1 MYYIPYIWYI
11 HPLLYS
17 IWYIIFHIYDIYMI
31 CIYITYDISIELTF
45 SPRMG
50 PSSWMMIDRRCREFV
65 RWLGYAIEGGGRL
78 IFMNF
83 NRFSYGFHGFF
94 LIKHWSFMDFSWMRI
109 QAIDGFDHIFRH
121 WMHPNED
128 FSIQRESVGYRPRAN
143 G

>member
-1 MYYIPYIWYI
+1 MIYPSIIIFHMIHYIPYI
-11 HPLLYS
+11 
-17 IWYIIFHIYDIYMI
+17 YDIYDMY
-31 CIYITYDISIELTF
+31 IYITYDISIELTF

-94 LIKHWSFMDFSWMRI
+94 LIKHWSFMDFS
-109 QAIDGFDHIFRH
+109 
-121 WMHPNED
+121 
-128 FSIQRESVGYRPRAN
+128 
-143 G
+143 